1 MPLVL
6 ALLLEALGKKP
17 CPSAE
22 DLAVSVG
29 LSSEEEMRAEGWTTQ
44 LSYLRTL
51 LRGEDPWG
59 GLGPRG
65 AELEP
70 SERTCVPCGGGA
82 DGLDALD

>member
-1 MPLVL
+1 ML

-59 GLGPRG
+59 GLG
-65 AELEP
+65 